1 MTQTA
6 VEWLVQKLINR
17 QNGIIDEFP
26 VLSLDE
32 LYEQALQMEKEQM
45 IEFAWQY
52 SVDEITKE
60 GLILEFNEKYG
71 GKP

>member
-6 VEWLVQKLINR
+6 VEWLFTLMVDPNYPIGEQKKWL
-17 QNGIIDEFP
+17 
-26 VLSLDE
+26 
-32 LYEQALQMEKEQM
+32 EQALQMEKEQM

>member
-1 MTQTA
+1 MKQTA
-6 VEWLVQKLINR
+6 VQWLADQYEQKIGK
-17 QNGIIDEFP
+17 GITM
-26 VLSLDE
+26 VMLDE
-32 LYEQALQMEKEQM
+32 INQALQMEKEQM